1 MLPNQK
7 ISYEEENIFPFLI
20 PSVYDWKYYKTVY
33 LTNACSNIC
42 SVIGLDKDSLTIY
55 EIRSLFFIH
64 WSTKIFFCLCLVN
77 VLIESLKSFFC
88 FDENWLIYDW
98 SWILHLNWK
107 WLIVQT
113 FCRPTW
119 CVQNLFVWHYFAKD
133 F

>member
-1 MLPNQK
+1 MKNKSCLNPCCQTK
-7 ISYEEENIFPFLI
+7 KYFYEEENIFPLLI
-20 PSVYDWKYYKTVY
+20 RSVHDWRY
-33 LTNACSNIC
+33 
-42 SVIGLDKDSLTIY
+42 SVIILDKDSLTIY
-55 EIRSLFFIH
+55 ELRSLFFIH

-77 VLIESLKSFFC
+77 VLIESLKSYFC

-119 CVQNLFVWHYFAKD
+119 CVQNLFVWHYFVTD